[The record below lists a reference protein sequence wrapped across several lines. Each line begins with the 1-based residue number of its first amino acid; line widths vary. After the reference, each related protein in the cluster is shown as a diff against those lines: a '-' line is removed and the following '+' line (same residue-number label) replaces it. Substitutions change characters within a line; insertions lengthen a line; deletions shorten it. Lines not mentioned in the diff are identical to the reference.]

1 MKSKIVAALLALFV
15 LPMMAAAPH
24 AALTVA
30 AAATGGAQLTWVNPN
45 GGTTTINVYRCAGAT
60 CTNFT
65 LLVSG
70 VVAAGPYVDTTVAAG
85 SSSYQVKAV
94 AQDGTLSPASNTAV
108 YTLTPLAPTGLTAQ

>member
-1 MKSKIVAALLALFV
+1 MRKLAALFV
-15 LPMMAAAPH
+15 LAMPMMAAAPH

-30 AAATGGAQLTWVNPN
+30 TAPTGGAQLTWVNPN
-45 GGTTTINVYRCAGAT
+45 TGATTINVYRCSGAT

-70 VVAAGPYVDTTVAAG
+70 VTPSGPYVDTTVAAG

-94 AQDGTLSPASNTAV
+94 APDGTLSPASNTAV
-108 YTLTPLAPTGLTAQ
+108 YTLAPLSPTGLSAQ